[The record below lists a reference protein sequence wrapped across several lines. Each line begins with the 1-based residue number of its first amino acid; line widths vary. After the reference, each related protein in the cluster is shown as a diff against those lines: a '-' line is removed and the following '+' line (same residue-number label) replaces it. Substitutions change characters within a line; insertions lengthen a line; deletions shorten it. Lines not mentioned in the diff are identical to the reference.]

1 MVGAAV
7 GALDHLDAVVG
18 RVHDPQRERVAVGD
32 ERVPD
37 AHRHDLAVGADADR
51 ADAVVA
57 LVGHVVGAAGAV
69 VVGGEVAR
77 QISRFVVV
85 VEEVP
90 AGDVVGEAVVVVVEV
105 LAGHALR
112 DQVGGGF
119 DLASAEGVDEVL
131 PGDQARGPG
140 ATGVGEAHARVLRV
154 VGDVDDAVAVA
165 VEGPARGAVGVL
177 GIGQLAG
184 VEVDLLAQ
192 LRVAPHDAGVEDGHD
207 GVGAT
212 PLGLPGPGRVE
223 ARDHRFAGVR
233 ADGVDRA
240 RRQLRGEAEPVEVLF
255 VEVR

>member
-1 MVGAAV
+1 
-7 GALDHLDAVVG
+7 
-18 RVHDPQRERVAVGD
+18 
-32 ERVPD
+32 
-37 AHRHDLAVGADADR
+37 
-51 ADAVVA
+51 
-57 LVGHVVGAAGAV
+57 
-69 VVGGEVAR
+69 
-77 QISRFVVV
+77 
-85 VEEVP
+85 
-90 AGDVVGEAVVVVVEV
+90 
-105 LAGHALR
+105 
-112 DQVGGGF
+112 
-119 DLASAEGVDEVL
+119 
-131 PGDQARGPG
+131 
-140 ATGVGEAHARVLRV
+140 
-154 VGDVDDAVAVA
+154 
-165 VEGPARGAVGVL
+165 VL